1 MINLYRVL
9 KTLTSKVRIISE
21 DFMKRNKILLVDVQY
36 VLPIIQNNLLSIFLR
51 VRSSKVVLY
60 ANINIVPAVRKIISS
75 SSTQRES
82 LGKRM
87 LNGSQNYEN

>member
-1 MINLYRVL
+1 
-9 KTLTSKVRIISE
+9 
-21 DFMKRNKILLVDVQY
+21 MKRNKILLVDVQY